1 MDNSAINLQMIKLP
15 LTLEPLQTR
24 RVNFGGSFISI
35 LTNSLT
41 LDPIVS
47 ADSGTSTALPAG
59 VGLPAMRLS
68 ADGTTLIPAV
78 FRYVEFHNPSM
89 DEYMQITFSI
99 AMGTPID
106 TRAVVSGYLQM
117 DLSAPA
123 IASPVALAVE
133 TDAHTVLASN
143 LLVKE
148 RLVQNNGDYPIWWGG
163 ANVDPATKCGL
174 CIMPGGSAV
183 INCWG
188 AIYFMAEEAASVLS
202 VVNILKT
209 V

>member
-1 MDNSAINLQMIKLP
+1 MDNSSINLQMLKLP
-15 LTLEPLQTR
+15 LTLAPLATK
-24 RVNFGGSFISI
+24 RVNFTGSFISV

-47 ADSGTSTALPAG
+47 ADSGTSTAIPAG
-59 VGLPAMRLS
+59 IGLPAVRLS

-78 FRYVEFHNPSM
+78 FRYVEFHNPSPDQDM
-89 DEYMQITFSI
+89 LITFSL
-99 AMGTPID
+99 ALGTPLD
-106 TRAVVSGYLQM
+106 TRAVVTGWLQM

-123 IASPVALAVE
+123 LASPAAYAVA

-143 LLVKE
+143 LLIKE
-148 RLVQNNGDYPIWWGG
+148 RIVQNNGDYPIWWGDE
-163 ANVDPATKCGL
+163 NTDPATKRGL
-174 CIMPGGSAV
+174 CILPGGSAV

-188 AIYFMAEEAASVLS
+188 AVYFMAEEAASVLS